1 MAVNSRVKYI
11 VARLLKQ
18 VAYEHEDNIAF
29 VEASDVYEAIVEIN
43 RLLALS
49 HPQGND
55 DVIETLRE
63 MFPENENMQLSQY
76 RTYHKVLG
84 AVCESFILK
93 LLGPVYECDVFVNT
107 EVLNTLSKEEFLDH
121 VDNFV
126 YVFYEKSLHDTLD
139 AEFVAKMWNSVD
151 AMRAV
156 SQCPEL
162 VVNEEWTEIPAWQ
175 ALLEN

>member
-1 MAVNSRVKYI
+1 MVVNSRVKYI

-18 VAYEHEDNIAF
+18 VANEHEDDIAF
-29 VEASDVYEAIVEIN
+29 VEAKDVNEAIVEIN
-43 RLLALS
+43 SRLLALS
-49 HPQGND
+49 NPQGND

-107 EVLNTLSKEEFLDH
+107 EVLIH
-121 VDNFV
+121 
-126 YVFYEKSLHDTLD
+126 
-139 AEFVAKMWNSVD
+139 
-151 AMRAV
+151 
-156 SQCPEL
+156 
-162 VVNEEWTEIPAWQ
+162 
-175 ALLEN
+175 